1 MDLRI
6 LYIVLGAITL
16 ISLVLYFSNKNKT
29 MKLITAL
36 ITVISIIVA
45 CLFSYKPLFDNI
57 NYGLDLQGG
66 FEVLYEISP
75 INKEEKLT
83 SEMLYNTYQALTKRI
98 DILGVSEPEI
108 TIEGEN
114 HIRVKLAGIT
124 NKEQARDILSST
136 ASLTFRDTTDHLLM
150 TSEVLGG
157 KAKVTTDQQGR
168 PAVSLSIKDKDEFYE
183 VTSNISKKENN
194 LIVIWLD
201 YDEEKDSYNNEKNS
215 CGSLSN
221 SHCLS
226 AATVS
231 QGFSSDVIISGS
243 FTTEEAK
250 SLVELIN
257 SGALPTKLEEI
268 SSRTVEASFGANSLD
283 KTINAGIIGIAIV
296 ILIMILVY
304 RFSGFIA
311 SMGVLLYTTLTFLI
325 FYLINGVLTLPG
337 IAAIL
342 LGIGMAV
349 DANVISYE
357 RIKEQL
363 KIGKKLDEAF
373 DIGNK
378 SSLTSI
384 LDANITTMI
393 AAVIIFIFGESSVKG
408 FATMLIIS
416 IIVTVLV
423 MVYLTKFILNMFVKT
438 KFFENR
444 PNLFIGVNKKKIKK
458 SDDIEIPFKK
468 LEFVRNKKY
477 FLSVTVLIII
487 VGTIIAFTKGAN
499 LGVDFTGGTSIT
511 LNTNEKVTTKELE
524 NDLKELKY
532 TIKKEDKTSSDITI
546 VIKEVLDKDDI
557 KELSDILE
565 KKYNT
570 DSNIYTV
577 SKVVKQALTKNAIYS
592 LILASIGIL
601 IYVSFRF
608 KFNYAIAAV
617 IALCHD
623 VIIVSLFFCITR
635 LEITS
640 IFIAAILTIIGYSI
654 NDTIV
659 TFDMIRENYKKLIS
673 KKERFISKKD
683 KKKNNNVDENIL
695 SVLTDEDIIELV
707 NNSVRITFFRSILT
721 TITTIIP
728 VICLMIL
735 GAREI
740 VNFNIALLVG
750 FIAGVYSSIY
760 ISNPIWLIL
769 EIRKLKR
776 PPKEHKEDDEIEEIK
791 VKEVNCYAN
800 SFFNKILDI

>member
-6 LYIVLGAITL
+6 IYIILIA
-16 ISLVLYFSNKNKT
+16 ISLICLILFFCLQNKKI
-29 MKLITAL
+29 KLLSTFTI
-36 ITVISIIVA
+36 VICIIIG
-45 CLFSYKPLFDNI
+45 CLFSFTPLLDKI

-66 FEVLYEISP
+66 FEVLYEVSP
-75 INKEEKLT
+75 INTDDKLT
-83 SEMLYNTYQALTKRI
+83 SDMVYNTYQSLTKRI

-108 TIEGEN
+108 TIEGDN

-124 NKEQARDILSST
+124 NKEEAREILSST

-157 KAKVTTDQQGR
+157 KAKVTTDQTGK
-168 PAVSLSIKDKDEFYE
+168 PAVSLSIKDNDTFYD
-183 VTSNISKKENN
+183 VTSTISKKENN

-201 YDEEKDSYNNEKNS
+201 YDEEKDSYASEKES
-215 CGSLSN
+215 CGSLST

-226 AATVS
+226 AASVS
-231 QGFSSDVIISGS
+231 QGFSSDVIISGN
-243 FTTEEAK
+243 FTSEEAK

-257 SGALPTKLEEI
+257 SGALPTKLTEI
-268 SSRTVEASFGANSLD
+268 SSRTVEASFGANSLN
-283 KTINAGIIGIAIV
+283 KTINAGVIGIGIV
-296 ILIMILVY
+296 ILIMVLIY

-311 SMGVLLYTTLTFLI
+311 SMGVLLYTSLTFLI

-363 KIGKKLDEAF
+363 KTGKSLKESF
-373 DIGNK
+373 EIGNK

-393 AAVIIFIFGESSVKG
+393 VAIIIFIFGESTVKG

-423 MVYLTKFILNMFVKT
+423 MVFLCKYILNMFVKT
-438 KFFENR
+438 KFFDNK
-444 PNLFIGVNKKKIKK
+444 PNLFIGVNKKKIEKR
-458 SDDIEIPFKK
+458 DDIKIPFQK

-477 FLSVTVLIII
+477 FLSFTIII
-487 VGTIIAFTKGAN
+487 LVVGLIVSLTKGAN

-511 LNTNEKVTTKELE
+511 LNINENVTLKKVEK
-524 NDLKELKY
+524 DIKELKY
-532 TIKKEDKTSSDITI
+532 TIKKEEKTNSDITI

-557 KELSDILE
+557 KTLSEKLE
-565 KKYNT
+565 SEYNT

-577 SKVVKQALTKNAIYS
+577 SKVVKQELTKNAIYS

-608 KFNYAIAAV
+608 KFNYAIAAI
-617 IALCHD
+617 IALIHD
-623 VIIVSLFFCITR
+623 VLIIIFSFCIFR
-635 LEITS
+635 LEITT

-659 TFDMIRENYKKLIS
+659 TFDMIRENYKKRIA
-673 KKERFISKKD
+673 KKEENSKLQRKEN
-683 KKKNNNVDENIL
+683 KKNNKKNSPVI
-695 SVLTDEDIIELV
+695 SIFTDEDLINLV
-707 NNSVRITFFRSILT
+707 NDSVRITFFRSLLT
-721 TITTIIP
+721 TITTIFP

-740 VNFNIALLVG
+740 VNFNIALLIG
-750 FIAGVYSSIY
+750 FVAGVYSSIY
-760 ISNPIWLIL
+760 ISNQVWLML
-769 EIRKLKR
+769 ETRKLKK
-776 PPKEHKEDDEIEEIK
+776 PPKEKKNDDEIEEIK
-791 VKEVNCYAN
+791 VKGVNC
-800 SFFNKILDI
+800 